1 MIGYILAGI
10 AGTIIG
16 GSIGTFIV
24 ALVFAG
30 KEEIDK

>member
-1 MIGYILAGI
+1 MIGYILVGI
-10 AGTIIG
+10 AGILIG
-16 GSIGTFIV
+16 GSIGTFVV